1 MQEGIRKCSGIPVI
15 TVQSSKERHQ
25 EIILSTFTKRA
36 YQIFE
41 EREHKHGFGLD
52 DWLTAEKELWRDD
65 DSSASDFSLVVDC
78 PQDPEVTTIL
88 SLTNHSLVVFRSRKK
103 HSDEAKCG
111 PDVQSV
117 HQFSQEIDP
126 AQTEVKA
133 VNGTLRIC
141 LPKKNHATSR
151 VACCGGAPRSSI
163 PFDETLETTT

>member
-1 MQEGIRKCSGIPVI
+1 MQDGIRKCPGIPVI

-25 EIILSTFTKRA
+25 EIILSAITKRA

-65 DSSASDFSLVVDC
+65 DLSASDFSLVVDC
-78 PQDPEVTTIL
+78 PRDPEVTTIL
-88 SLTNHSLVVFRSRKK
+88 SLTDHSLVVFRSRKK
-103 HSDEAKCG
+103 QIDEGKRC
-111 PDVQSV
+111 PDIQSV

-151 VACCGGAPRSSI
+151 
-163 PFDETLETTT
+163 